1 MAEHILE
8 RKQIIE
14 RPRKEVFEF
23 FADAG
28 NLERIT
34 PPELNFQIITPQ
46 PIDIK
51 KGTLI
56 DYQLKLRGIPITWK
70 TEITQWN
77 PPHDFIDSALKS
89 PYKQWIHLHTF
100 EEGANGETI
109 MRDIVRYRLPFE
121 PLGDI
126 AHFYVKKE
134 LAYIFDYRYKVI
146 EEIFGK

>member
-14 RPRKEVFEF
+14 RPRGEVFEF

-34 PPELNFQIITPQ
+34 PPELNFKIISPQ
-46 PIDIK
+46 PIDLK
-51 KGTLI
+51 KGAFI
-56 DYQLKLRGIPITWK
+56 DYKLKLRGIPIMWK

-77 PPHDFIDSALKS
+77 PPQDFVDTALKS

-100 EEGANGETI
+100 EIGKNGETI
-109 MRDIVRYRLPFE
+109 MQDMVRYRLPLE
-121 PLGDI
+121 PFGNL
-126 AHFYVKKE
+126 AHRYVKKE
-134 LAYIFDYRYKVI
+134 LKYIFDYRYRVI
-146 EEIFGK
+146 EQIFR